1 MLLKEFQGF
10 LRLLEALVGK
20 CPRRLGSMHVD
31 AFEVLR
37 ERPLTGLF
45 LSKFEGFPGSPGKD
59 QGESQEPRTRANSG
73 LRAPGALLLSS
84 GPQAFQPGASLGP
97 A

>member
-73 LRAPGALLLSS
+73 PRAPGALLLSS
-84 GPQAFQPGASLGP
+84 GPQAFQPGASLRP